1 MRNDKSNHKSRGFT
15 AVELIGVIVIIV
27 ILALIATPTM
37 FGDKGHANTVRSRD
51 AAAALNAAEGNYYD
65 YRYKTGPALTG
76 VNVIMDAYT
85 TNEVLRINNL
95 TAGGYLESIV
105 NPDDVQLDTTTA
117 PPTWRPTY
125 Q

>member
-1 MRNDKSNHKSRGFT
+1 MRNYKSKGFT

-37 FGDKGHANTVRSRD
+37 FGDKGQANTVRSRD

-95 TAGGYLESIV
+95 TTGGYLESIV
-105 NPDDVQLDTTTA
+105 NSDDVQLDTTTA